1 MIKGVFKISVDILT
15 EEIIN
20 DLTIQLKNDPTF
32 DADILAVK
40 VKNAVREVRLK
51 RNYTATAYTDE
62 QIANDLYNYYSVIQ
76 SVALYD
82 YNQIGAEGEQSHS
95 ENSVSRSWVSRDELF
110 RSVHA
115 FIQVF

>member
-1 MIKGVFKISVDILT
+1 MSVDILT

-32 DADILAVK
+32 DVDILTVK
-40 VKNAVREVRLK
+40 VKNAIREVQLK
-51 RNYTATAYTDE
+51 RNYTATSFTDE
-62 QIANDLYNYYSVIQ
+62 QIANDLYKYYSVIQ

-95 ENSVSRSWVSRDELF
+95 ENSVSRSWVNRDDLF

-115 FIQVF
+115 YVNVL